1 MLYRVELPKIF
12 KSLCWFTTLVML
24 MEVMEQMLFKSCDD
38 TIQLSSM
45 ACVPFTCYMIAIL
58 YRLHSYFGVFEFIQS
73 GLLLLLLLSPTAC
86 TAQGSRPGCLQG
98 VNYATALAHCNSNN
112 LRLCSLDEI
121 NTQVGRGTGCLFDGY
136 HLWTRTS
143 CGPNQHWI
151 AITGSSNGDNVQADK
166 PPECTNDTA
175 TTGVS
180 TLYYHNI
187 AVQCCDVSPTG
198 APTKEPSTGP
208 TGVPSTAPTAS
219 TDVPSTIPKTTPTGH
234 PSTSPSKMPTHGPTN
249 VPSTSPTDVPST
261 SPTRSPSANPT
272 TTTSPT
278 HIPSTSP
285 SANPTTTTTLE
296 PITTYSSDSDDADD
310 MESVSW
316 SDSGD
321 INSAFL
327 GHQQKDD
334 DSLTNN
340 ADIPYKVEID
350 LSLTALCIVIAICVS
365 ITAIFWS
372 YQCRGQKS
380 KSSNASQND
389 VEVNN

>member
-1 MLYRVELPKIF
+1 MRSIPKWGEV
-12 KSLCWFTTLVML
+12 LAAYLTGTTYGHVLHAAPISIGL
-24 MEVMEQMLFKSCDD
+24 QSQEVPMVTTSKQ
-38 TIQLSSM
+38 IN
-45 ACVPFTCYMIAIL
+45 
-58 YRLHSYFGVFEFIQS
+58 
-73 GLLLLLLLSPTAC
+73 
-86 TAQGSRPGCLQG
+86 LQ
-98 VNYATALAHCNSNN
+98 
-112 LRLCSLDEI
+112 
-121 NTQVGRGTGCLFDGY
+121 
-136 HLWTRTS
+136 
-143 CGPNQHWI
+143 
-151 AITGSSNGDNVQADK
+151 NVQMIQQQQAYLL
-166 PPECTNDTA
+166 CTIIT
-175 TTGVS
+175 S
-180 TLYYHNI
+180 LYN
-187 AVQCCDVSPTG
+187 VDVSPTG